1 MTRPIKSSYFNPRPD
16 PPPSSPESKELS
28 AMGTISGLM
37 ADPNVPLDTL
47 LVQCADETR
56 SLTGASGVV
65 VAISNGKVI
74 SCRATS
80 GQNVP
85 SVGTPVD
92 TSSGVAGECVRTG
105 QTVRCDNAEE
115 DPRVNNE
122 GARALGIRSIVAVP
136 IFENGKLSAIIE
148 AFSATTGGFGQA
160 DEATLERVSRLIGSA
175 LARAKTRDTSSS
187 WLDEAGPEQEMR
199 EREERGE
206 RIRARL
212 RRLGIATVL
221 VVLVGVLGWA
231 ARVTIYSAR
240 RQPPEAAASPA
251 QGRPQAEALNSLA
264 QAAEQGDPEAQFQ
277 LGSLYL
283 RADSTGTQHS
293 DVEAAEWF
301 AKAAE
306 QGQVGAQSMLGSLY
320 FTGRGVP
327 RDYLKA
333 YMWSSIAAA
342 QGNPVSQ
349 EQLAEVAPYMSSDDL
364 AESKRQSAAWLQ
376 KHGKAPQVTPQHVGA
391 KR

>member
-1 MTRPIKSSYFNPRPD
+1 MKRPIKSNYFDPRPD
-16 PPPSSPESKELS
+16 SPPSSPESKDLS
-28 AMGTISGLM
+28 AMDTIYGLM

-47 LVQCADETR
+47 LVQVADETL

-65 VAISNGKVI
+65 VATSNGKVF

-85 SVGTPVD
+85 SVGAPVD
-92 TSSGVAGECVRTG
+92 TSSGVTGECVRTG

-115 DPRVNNE
+115 DPRANNE

-136 IFENGKLSAIIE
+136 IFENGKLSGILE
-148 AFSATTGGFGQA
+148 AFSATTGGFGQP
-160 DEATLERVSRLIGSA
+160 DEATMECVSRLIGSA
-175 LARAKTRDTSSS
+175 LAQAKTRDRSSS
-187 WLDEAGPEQEMR
+187 WLDETGPEHEVR

-231 ARVTIYSAR
+231 ALVMIYSAR
-240 RQPPEAAASPA
+240 RQPPEVAASPA
-251 QGRPQAEALNSLA
+251 QGRPQAEVLNSLA

-283 RADSTGTQHS
+283 QADSTGTQHS
-293 DVEAAEWF
+293 YVEAAEWF
-301 AKAAE
+301 ARAAE

-327 RDYLKA
+327 RDYVKA
-333 YMWSSIAAA
+333 YLWSSIAAA
-342 QGNPVSQ
+342 HGSAVGQQ
-349 EQLAEVAPYMSSDDL
+349 QLVLVTPYLSREDL
-364 AESKRQSAAWLQ
+364 AEARRGVQDWLRHHGEAGAVKPQRAA
-376 KHGKAPQVTPQHVGA
+376 P
-391 KR
+391 RR